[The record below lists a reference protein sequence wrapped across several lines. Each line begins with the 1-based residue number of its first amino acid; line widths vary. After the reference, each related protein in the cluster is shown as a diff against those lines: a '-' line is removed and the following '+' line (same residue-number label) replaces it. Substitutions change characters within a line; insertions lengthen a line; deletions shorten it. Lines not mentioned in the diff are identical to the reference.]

1 MSGHRPYSPNVLREM
16 CAEKALAQGILYQLI
31 HLMNEVL
38 S

>member
-1 MSGHRPYSPNVLREM
+1 MSGHRPYSPNVLREVR
-16 CAEKALAQGILYQLI
+16 AEKRLLKETLYQLI